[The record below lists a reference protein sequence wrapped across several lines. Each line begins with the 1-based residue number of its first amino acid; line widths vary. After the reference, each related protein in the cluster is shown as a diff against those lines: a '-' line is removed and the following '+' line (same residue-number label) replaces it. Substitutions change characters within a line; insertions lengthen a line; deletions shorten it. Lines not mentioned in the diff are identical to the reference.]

1 MNKHSKKKTCD
12 AVEFKEAF
20 VKEFTFGDVETSVL
34 NVVVGIIGEEVLEEG
49 LTEVVVVVVIGVVVI
64 IPFNSFVAISAP
76 HMQQSEKT

>member
-1 MNKHSKKKTCD
+1 
-12 AVEFKEAF
+12 
-20 VKEFTFGDVETSVL
+20 VETSVL